1 MALAVG
7 APALLPLAQVDAFDG
22 GGSMWRRLRSD
33 PVRRLRERL
42 DGFGTTM
49 DARRVLGPDAVR
61 DAEAVIDLVTRSPPE
76 PPLAENVTEGLFLLA
91 CLYWY
96 RYQILPPGQDAD
108 ELAQA
113 VKVTELLLRV
123 APERVPPSLL
133 AMLQA
138 HRSPAGSGRI
148 PGARTA
154 GGTRP
159 GGGTAGSG
167 TGEAAALFAE
177 AVMLMGGAESTGD
190 YRVADQAQALL
201 EQALAV
207 TPAGVPERLHH
218 LSALGR
224 VHRDQFRH
232 LGRRR
237 ALQAAIDAHRES
249 LESTP
254 AGDPQRATR
263 LFNLG
268 NVLADRYELAGDAA
282 ALDESVQLL
291 GDAARATPADTPLGV
306 LVRANLGQRLRE
318 RWRRRGEPADL
329 DRAAE
334 ALALAARAGTDPQI
348 VALYASVAAER
359 YTTGRDDEDLDEAI
373 EANRAALAGAGFVGG
388 LAGIARVSL
397 AALLGERYERRGD
410 PADLDAAIEA
420 YRAAAE
426 GASESDGVGA
436 DELWHTVGKLLES
449 RYQLH
454 RRSSD
459 LTEAVRLLR
468 AGVAAATDPVERA
481 VRLGDLG
488 YTLGRWHSVLAGV
501 TTLRESREVLTEAV
515 RLLPAG
521 HPKRPDL
528 LNNLGNELRELADQA
543 GEYDLLAPS
552 AAALRSAVAAAD
564 AASPMLPRYLSNLG
578 LTLQALF
585 GRTEDLATLTEAI
598 AVLRRAVTAAGPG
611 HPDRPAALT
620 NYASALNRR
629 VELAVNRALPAGG
642 SGATDPERDARTAV
656 EMLREAL
663 ELAPREAE
671 PEEYAR
677 ILGTFLLAQLLRY
690 RLTGDAAALDEAI
703 TLPVREWDALPE
715 ASPDRYRLLTNL
727 GNALLLRFRDS
738 RSGRDAVRLLAVY
751 RAAVD
756 ALPAGHPDRTMCLS
770 NLAGAIETIAR
781 PPDEPDA
788 ARPAGSAAA
797 DRAAAPAGHPDD
809 VAVPVV
815 DLAEA
820 ATALR
825 DAAAVESAPSVLR
838 ADAAARYAA
847 HAASAGDLPAA
858 LDGYATAIELIDLFA
873 WHGMDPDDQ
882 ARLLARFPGLAGDAA
897 AVAIALDRPERAVEL
912 LEYGR
917 GVLLTRAHDAGA
929 DLAVLR
935 ERAARLADQ
944 LAGVQS
950 ELDGFD
956 PSPVWTTSG
965 PASPSFPEP
974 ASPSPP
980 GPPSLPGAPAPAGP
994 AVAPIPAPAGGP
1006 ERRHEL
1012 ATRRRELLAEIRRLP
1027 DLAGFLRPPPFADL
1041 ARAADAGP
1049 VVLVNV
1055 ADRRCD
1061 ALVVGAGRV
1070 DVVPL
1075 PELTAAELVVRA
1087 AVFLAAIAEVTGAAP
1102 GGVPPAPDAAPVPT
1116 GAAAERGRVAARRRI
1131 TETLDWLWRVVAAP
1145 VLDTL
1150 DGVTPPPAGSD
1161 WPRLWWCA
1169 TGVLTL
1175 LPLHAAAPLGGGPG
1189 VLDRVVPSY
1198 TASLRALR
1206 RARDATPGGASPVNS
1221 ALVVGMPQTPGLTD
1235 LPGVAGEEAI
1245 VRRHLTHV
1253 RSLTGPTATPA
1264 AVLAALP
1271 ERPVAHLSC
1280 HGTQDLTAPTRG
1292 RLALAG
1298 GPLQVRDLWR
1308 PAGTSAALA
1317 VLSACD
1323 TVRGGAALP
1332 DEALTLGTAFQLAGF
1347 RHVIGSLWSIS
1358 DALTVQLCAELYA
1371 GLAVPGG
1378 IDPERAAPALH
1389 HAVRQLRAALPG
1401 LPELWAGYLHIGP

>member
-1 MALAVG
+1 MS
-7 APALLPLAQVDAFDG
+7 APALLPLVQVDAFDG
-22 GGSMWRRLRSD
+22 GGPMWRRLGSD

-49 DARRVLGPDAVR
+49 DARLVLGPDAVR
-61 DAEAVIDLVTRSPPE
+61 DAEAVIELVTRSPPD

-91 CLYWY
+91 CLHWY

-154 GGTRP
+154 ADAGPDGP
-159 GGGTAGSG
+159 TAG
-167 TGEAAALFAE
+167 TGAAGLLME
-177 AVMLMGGAESTGD
+177 AVALMGDAERTGD
-190 YRVADQAQALL
+190 YRVADRAAALL
-201 EQALAV
+201 ERALAV
-207 TPAGVPERLHH
+207 TPAGVPERPHY

-268 NVLADRYELAGDAA
+268 NVLADRYELAGDVA

-291 GDAARATPADTPLGV
+291 GDAARAAPADTPLGV

-329 DRAAE
+329 DRAAQ

-359 YTTGRDDEDLDEAI
+359 YTMGRDDEDLDEAI
-373 EANRAALAGAGFVGG
+373 EANRAALAVTGFVGG
-388 LAGIARVSL
+388 LAGVARVSL

-426 GASESDGVGA
+426 GGPGLDAMGA

-454 RRSSD
+454 RRSAD

-488 YTLGRWHSVLAGV
+488 YALGRWHGDLAGV
-501 TTLRESREVLTEAV
+501 TTLRESRDVLTEAA
-515 RLLPAG
+515 RLLPTG

-543 GEYDLLAPS
+543 GEYELLAPS
-552 AAALRSAVAAAD
+552 AAALRSAVAVAHPG
-564 AASPMLPRYLSNLG
+564 SPVLPRYLSNLG

-598 AVLRRAVTAAGPG
+598 AVLRQAVEATPPG
-611 HPDRPAALT
+611 HSDRPMALT

-629 VELAVNRALPAGG
+629 VELAVNRPLPAGG

-663 ELAPREAE
+663 ELARREAE

-677 ILGTFLLAQLLRY
+677 ILGTFVLAQLLRHW
-690 RLTGDAAALDEAI
+690 LTGDAAALDEAI
-703 TLPVREWDALPE
+703 TLPVPEWDALPE

-738 RSGRDAVRLLAVY
+738 RSGRDAVRLLAAY
-751 RAAVD
+751 RAAVA
-756 ALPAGHPDRTMCLS
+756 ALPTGHPDRTMCLS

-781 PPDEPDA
+781 PPDVPDA
-788 ARPAGSAAA
+788 ARPADSA
-797 DRAAAPAGHPDD
+797 DRATVPAGHPDD
-809 VAVPVV
+809 VALPVV

-820 ATALR
+820 AAALR
-825 DAAAVESAPSVLR
+825 DAAAVEAAPSVLR
-838 ADAAARYAA
+838 AHAAARYAA
-847 HAASAGDLPAA
+847 HAAAAGDLPAA

-935 ERAARLADQ
+935 GRASRLADQ
-944 LAGVQS
+944 LDRVQS

-956 PSPVWTTSG
+956 PSPAWTTSG

-974 ASPSPP
+974 ASPDLS
-980 GPPSLPGAPAPAGP
+980 GPPSVSGP
-994 AVAPIPAPAGGP
+994 AVASIPAP

-1070 DVVPL
+1070 EVVPL

-1087 AVFLAAIAEVTGAAP
+1087 AVFLTAIAEVTGAAP
-1102 GGVPPAPDAAPVPT
+1102 GGVPPAPDGVPVAS
-1116 GAAAERGRVAARRRI
+1116 GAAAERDRMAARRQI
-1131 TETLDWLWRVVAAP
+1131 SETLDWLWRVVAAP

-1150 DGVTPPPAGSD
+1150 GGVTAPAAGSD
-1161 WPRLWWCA
+1161 WPGLWWCP

-1175 LPLHAAAPLGGGPG
+1175 LPLHAAAPLGGGAG

-1206 RARDATPGGASPVNS
+1206 RARDATPSAAPPVNS

-1235 LPGVAGEEAI
+1235 LPGVAREEAI

-1253 RSLTGPTATPA
+1253 RSLTGPAATPA

-1308 PAGTSAALA
+1308 PAGASAALA

>member
-1 MALAVG
+1 
-7 APALLPLAQVDAFDG
+7 
-22 GGSMWRRLRSD
+22 MWRRLRSD

-49 DARRVLGPDAVR
+49 DARLVLGPDAVR
-61 DAEAVIDLVTRSPPE
+61 DAEAVIDLVTRSPPD

-91 CLYWY
+91 CLHWY

-138 HRSPAGSGRI
+138 HRSPANSGRI

-154 GGTRP
+154 TDAGPDGP
-159 GGGTAGSG
+159 TAG
-167 TGEAAALFAE
+167 AAAGLFME
-177 AVMLMGGAESTGD
+177 AVALMGDAERSGD
-190 YRVADQAQALL
+190 YRVADRAAALL
-201 EQALAV
+201 ERALAV
-207 TPAGVPERLHH
+207 TPAGVPERLHY

-224 VHRDQFRH
+224 VNRDQFRH

-237 ALQAAIDAHRES
+237 ALQSAIDAHRES

-291 GDAARATPADTPLGV
+291 GDAARAAPAGTPLGV
-306 LVRANLGQRLRE
+306 LVRVNLGQRLRE

-329 DRAAE
+329 DRAAQ

-359 YTTGRDDEDLDEAI
+359 YTTGRDDEALDEAI
-373 EANRAALAGAGFVGG
+373 EANQAALAGTGFVGG

-410 PADLDAAIEA
+410 PADLDSAIEA

-426 GASESDGVGA
+426 GGPGLDGMGA

-454 RRSSD
+454 RRSGD
-459 LTEAVRLLR
+459 LIEALRLLR

-488 YTLGRWHSVLAGV
+488 YTLGRWHGDLAGV
-501 TTLRESREVLTEAV
+501 TTLRESRDVLTEAV

-543 GEYDLLAPS
+543 GEYELLAPS
-552 AAALRSAVAAAD
+552 AAALRSAVAAVD
-564 AASPMLPRYLSNLG
+564 PGSPALPRYLSNLG

-585 GRTEDLATLTEAI
+585 GRTEDLATLTESI

-629 VELAVNRALPAGG
+629 VELAVNRPLPAGG

-677 ILGTFLLAQLLRY
+677 ILGTFVLAQLLRHW
-690 RLTGDAAALDEAI
+690 LTGDAAALDEAI

-738 RSGRDAVRLLAVY
+738 RSGRDAVRLLTVY
-751 RAAVD
+751 RAAVA
-756 ALPAGHPDRTMCLS
+756 ALPTGHPDRTMCLS

-788 ARPAGSAAA
+788 ARSAGGAAA
-797 DRAAAPAGHPDD
+797 DRAADRAGQPDD
-809 VAVPVV
+809 VALPVV

-820 ATALR
+820 AEALR
-825 DAAAVESAPSVLR
+825 DAAAVEAAPSVLR
-838 ADAAARYAA
+838 AHAAARYAA
-847 HAASAGDLPAA
+847 HAAAAGDLPAA

-897 AVAIALDRPERAVEL
+897 AVAIALGRPERAVEL

-935 ERAARLADQ
+935 ERAPRLADR
-944 LAGVQS
+944 LARVQS

-956 PSPVWTTSG
+956 PAPAWTASG
-965 PASPSFPEP
+965 PAAPSFAEP
-974 ASPSPP
+974 TSPDFP
-980 GPPSLPGAPAPAGP
+980 GPPSLTGP

-1041 ARAADAGP
+1041 AGAADAGP

-1087 AVFLAAIAEVTGAAP
+1087 AVFLAAIAEVTGAPP
-1102 GGVPPAPDAAPVPT
+1102 GGVPPAPDGAPVPT
-1116 GAAAERGRVAARRRI
+1116 GAAAERDRVAARRRI
-1131 TETLDWLWRVVAAP
+1131 IETLDWLWRVIAAP

-1150 DGVTPPPAGSD
+1150 DGATAPAPGSD
-1161 WPRLWWCA
+1161 RPRLWWCP

-1175 LPLHAAAPLGGGPG
+1175 LPLHAAAPLGADAG

-1206 RARDATPGGASPVNS
+1206 RARDATPSAATPVNS

-1235 LPGVAGEEAI
+1235 LPGVAREEVV

-1253 RSLTGPTATPA
+1253 RSLTGPAATPA

-1298 GPLQVRDLWR
+1298 GALQVRDLWR
-1308 PAGTSAALA
+1308 PAGASAALA

-1378 IDPERAAPALH
+1378 IDPERAATALH
-1389 HAVRQLRAALPG
+1389 DAVRQLRAALPG